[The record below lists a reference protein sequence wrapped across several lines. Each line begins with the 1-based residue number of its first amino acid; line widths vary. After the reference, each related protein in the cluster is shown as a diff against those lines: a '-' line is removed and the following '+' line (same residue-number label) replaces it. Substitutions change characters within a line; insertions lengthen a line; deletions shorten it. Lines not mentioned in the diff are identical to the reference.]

1 MVPGVDSITVVSL
14 QEKGIDSVVDWFGRH
29 QQSFYALGWFYL
41 RNPQQMEEL
50 FYRSIVKVHNELPR
64 YKRETSFEIWVA
76 SIFIEICRELSQDDD
91 VRLASDEA
99 ASHQDLFH
107 ALDQLPKEEKEAM
120 VLTYGTGFS
129 QEEAANILRVSQDKM
144 KELLFSGTQSV
155 RRQLCGSPFNGCKEY
170 QKNYIDYLEK
180 TMERPEKIEF
190 EIHLYECAECQEDL
204 AAFQDVTMMLHH
216 AEWMS
221 DLPGPIDFIAK
232 IKERLAE
239 KENHRKQ
246 KFKKRKKVALIFA
259 SVFALL
265 MGTGFFTGAF
275 ANVYYGWTEENEQ
288 LRAFLQKDLGERMNL
303 EAESDGVK
311 IRIKGV
317 VADDYQTLVF
327 YEIEDT
333 NEDKQ
338 FVMNF
343 EEGLFIENEMEIMK
357 QDIYPR
363 FHPPDLKAEMN
374 KKGKNTFYG
383 VVGLRP
389 LEEDSGV
396 IKLNVERIQELVP
409 DGHEAMLGFG
419 YRSNGFKT
427 GDWKFEVPVT
437 KQPAIEYELNEK
449 AEIEGIPI
457 RLDKLIMAPTTT
469 LLEYGI
475 PMEGQGK
482 RIDRIHFGNL
492 EVDNV
497 KVRPDQFGGGYNYLQ
512 PEANWQI
519 LQMYFDS
526 FLGEEPEDVT
536 VQFESVYFSFEDH
549 KSIELDANQQYPQTF
564 EYAGST
570 ISIDKIEIGQP
581 TTIVISNHE
590 VENREFETL
599 HLNVVS
605 EGENE
610 HEPISIGME
619 TEGVIVDKNGVQYD
633 MKSPTFDYEKIEQP
647 RHFITDIILMLDGN
661 KVIPNRLDLYGYTSM
676 KYLDDRV
683 KISLD

>member
-1 MVPGVDSITVVSL
+1 MVPAMDSITITTF
-14 QEKGIDSVVDWFGRH
+14 QEKGIDSVVDWFERH

-41 RNPQQMEEL
+41 RNQQQMEEL
-50 FYRSIVKVHNELPR
+50 FYRSIVKVHKELPS
-64 YKRETSFEIWVA
+64 YKRETSFELWVA
-76 SIFIEICRELSQDDD
+76 SIFIDICRELSGEEMPALDDN
-91 VRLASDEA
+91 
-99 ASHQDLFH
+99 ASHQNLFN
-107 ALDQLPKEEKEAM
+107 ALDQLPIEEKEAM
-120 VLTYGTGFS
+120 VLTYGIGFS
-129 QEEAANILRVSQDKM
+129 QEEAAHILRVSVDRM
-144 KELLFSGTQSV
+144 KDLLLSGTQSV
-155 RRQLCGSPFNGCKEY
+155 RKQLFGTSFNGCKKY
-170 QKNYIDYLEK
+170 KKNYINYLEK

-190 EIHLYECAECQEDL
+190 EIHLYKCAECQEDL
-204 AAFQDVTMMLHH
+204 AAFQDVTMLLHH
-216 AEWMS
+216 AEWMN
-221 DLPGPIDFIAK
+221 DLPVPDNFIAK

-239 KENHRKQ
+239 KEKHRKQ
-246 KFKKRKKVALIFA
+246 KSKKRKRMALIFA
-259 SVFALL
+259 SVFAFVIGIGFVT
-265 MGTGFFTGAF
+265 GTF

-338 FVMNF
+338 YVMF
-343 EEGLFIENEMEIMK
+343 SEDGISIENESELMK
-357 QDIYPR
+357 HDIYPR
-363 FHPPDLKAEMN
+363 YHPPDLKAEMN
-374 KKGKNTFYG
+374 KKEKHIFYG

-396 IKLNVERIQELVP
+396 LKLNIERIQELALDEQEP
-409 DGHEAMLGFG
+409 RLGFG

-437 KQPAIEYELNEK
+437 KQPSIEYDLNEK
-449 AEIEGIPI
+449 AEIEGVPV
-457 RLDKLIMAPTTT
+457 RLDKLIMAPTAT

-475 PMEGQGK
+475 PMDRQEK
-482 RIDRIHFGNL
+482 RIDRIHFADL
-492 EVDNV
+492 EVDDV
-497 KVRPDQFGGGYNYLQ
+497 KVKPDQFGGGYNYLQ

-519 LQMYFDS
+519 LQMYYDP

-536 VQFESVYFSFEDH
+536 VQFESVYFSFQDH
-549 KSIELDANQQYPQTF
+549 KSIELDVSQSFPQTF

-570 ISIDKIEIGQP
+570 NSIDKIEIGQP
-581 TTIVISNHE
+581 TTMVISNHE
-590 VENREFETL
+590 VENRKFETL
-599 HLNVVS
+599 HLNVVR

-633 MKSPTFDYEKIEQP
+633 MKSPTFDYDKIEQP
-647 RHFITDIILMLDGN
+647 RHFVTDIILMLDGN
-661 KVIPNRLDLYGYTSM
+661 KVIPTRLDLYGYTSM
-676 KYLDDRV
+676 KYLDDVV

>member
-1 MVPGVDSITVVSL
+1 MVPEMESITIATI
-14 QEKGIDSVVDWFGRH
+14 QEKGIDSVLDWFDRH
-29 QQSFYALGWFYL
+29 KQPFYALGWFYL
-41 RNPQQMEEL
+41 QNQQQMEEL
-50 FYRSIVKVHNELPR
+50 FYRSIIEVHKDLRRFKNAE
-64 YKRETSFEIWVA
+64 SFELWVT
-76 SIFIEICRELSQDDD
+76 SIFIDNCRELSQAK
-91 VRLASDEA
+91 VLQASEEIT
-99 ASHQDLFH
+99 SYQDLFN

-129 QEEAANILRVSQDKM
+129 QEEAAHILRVSVDRM
-144 KELLFSGTQSV
+144 KDLLFSGTQSV
-155 RRQLCGSPFNGCKEY
+155 RKQLYGTAFNGCKEY
-170 QKNYIDYLEK
+170 QNNYIDYLEK

-190 EIHLYECAECQEDL
+190 EMHIYNCRECQEDL
-204 AAFQDVTMMLHH
+204 AAFQDVANMLNH
-216 AEWMS
+216 AEWMR
-221 DLPGPIDFIAK
+221 DLTVPEHFIEN
-232 IKERLAE
+232 IKERLTE
-239 KENHRKQ
+239 KKRARQQ
-246 KFKKRKKVALIFA
+246 KSKKRKRMALIFA
-259 SVFALL
+259 SVFAFFIGIGL
-265 MGTGFFTGAF
+265 FTGVF
-275 ANVYYGWTEENEQ
+275 ANIYYGWTEENKQ

-338 FVMNF
+338 YVMF
-343 EEGLFIENEMEIMK
+343 AEDGVFIENESELMK
-357 QDIYPR
+357 HDTYPR
-363 FHPPDLKAEMN
+363 HYPPDLKAEMN
-374 KKGKNTFYG
+374 KKEKNVFYG

-389 LEEDSGV
+389 LEENSGV
-396 IKLNVERIQELVP
+396 LKLNIERIQELAL
-409 DGHEAMLGFG
+409 DEQEARLGFG
-419 YRSNGFKT
+419 YRSNGFKE
-427 GDWKFEVPVT
+427 GEWKFEVPVT
-437 KQPAIEYELNEK
+437 KQPSIEYELNEQ
-449 AEIEGIPI
+449 AEIEGVPI
-457 RLDKLIMAPTTT
+457 RLDKLIMAPTAT

-475 PMEGQGK
+475 PMDGQEK
-482 RIDRIHFGNL
+482 RIDRIHFGDL
-492 EVDNV
+492 EVDDV
-497 KVRPDQFGGGYNYLQ
+497 KVKPDQFGGGYNYLQ

-519 LQMYFDS
+519 LQMYYDP
-526 FLGEEPEDVT
+526 FLGEEPEDIT
-536 VQFESVYFSFEDH
+536 VQFQSAYFSFEDH

-599 HLNVVS
+599 HLNVVR

-619 TEGVIVDKNGVQYD
+619 TEGVIVDKKGVQYD

-647 RHFITDIILMLDGN
+647 RHFVTDIILMLDGN
-661 KVIPNRLDLYGYTSM
+661 KVIPKRLDLYGYTSM